1 MTEVQSA
8 GLRTFLQEIAIRS
21 CRLNFA
27 ASPAQPVAAAASA
40 TGGATA
46 GAHAAED
53 QGQRT
58 TEEVT
63 GSPLKRAGEDDFLQG
78 FSSAAD

>member
-1 MTEVQSA
+1 VQSA
-8 GLRTFLQEIAIRS
+8 GLWTFLQEIVTRS

-27 ASPAQPVAAAASA
+27 ARPAQPGAAASA

-46 GAHAAED
+46 GSHVAED
-53 QGQRT
+53 QGQP
-58 TEEVT
+58 